1 MCYFIWLNSSSF
13 VYFVFIWWFY
23 KFRVIRKLNQVFGR
37 KSSLNEAIEAQKRKL
52 GQKVDQMAVG
62 PLCRTLCVV
71 IHIIEGNN

>member
-13 VYFVFIWWFY
+13 VYFVFIWLFY

-52 GQKVDQMAVG
+52 GQKVDQMVVG